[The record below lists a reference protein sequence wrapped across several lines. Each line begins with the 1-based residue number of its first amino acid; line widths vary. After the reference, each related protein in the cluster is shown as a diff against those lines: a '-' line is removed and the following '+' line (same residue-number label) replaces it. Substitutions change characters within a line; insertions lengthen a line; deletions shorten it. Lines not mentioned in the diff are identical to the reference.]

1 MRWPLKKV
9 LLVLL
14 ISVLF
19 FNSTQTSAQ
28 SGGRNHELAPF
39 IGMYA
44 PDRFETSLS
53 FGVRYHYRIDS
64 RFGVGAT
71 FGIASAKQDYVEK
84 VTRFRP
90 DLGGD
95 GVMYYT
101 ARMTQTFYNGA
112 TEPYMVI
119 GLGLTRQHDESN
131 FTFSLGGGTRVR
143 LSSKLALRYELIDN
157 IFSSG
162 TNETSYTANNLEII
176 VGVGF
181 FL

>member
-1 MRWPLKKV
+1 MQASKA
-9 LLVLL
+9 
-14 ISVLF
+14 
-19 FNSTQTSAQ
+19 SAQ
-28 SGGRNHELAPF
+28 SGARNHEFAPF

-44 PDRFETSLS
+44 PDRFETSISL
-53 FGVRYHYRIDS
+53 GVRYYYKIDS
-64 RFGVGAT
+64 RFGIGAT

-95 GVMYYT
+95 RVVYYS

-112 TEPYMVI
+112 AEPYLVF

-143 LSSKLALRYELIDN
+143 LSNKLSLRYELIDN

-162 TNETSYTANNLEII
+162 ANETSYTANNLEVM

>member
-1 MRWPLKKV
+1 MKK
-9 LLVLL
+9 LLLL
-14 ISVLF
+14 LMMIVVLF
-19 FNSTQTSAQ
+19 NSRQAAAQ
-28 SGGRNHELAPF
+28 SGARNHEFAPF
-39 IGMYA
+39 IGMYS
-44 PDRFETSLS
+44 PDRFETSFS
-53 FGVRYHYRIDS
+53 FGVRYYYRIDS

-71 FGIASAKQDYVEK
+71 FGVASARQDYVAK

-95 GVMYYT
+95 TVMYYT
-101 ARMTQTFYNGA
+101 ARMTQTFYSGA
-112 TEPYMVI
+112 AEPYMVF

-131 FTFSLGGGTRVR
+131 FTFSIGGGTRVR
-143 LSSKLALRYELIDN
+143 LSNKLALRYELIDN

-162 TNETSYTANNLEII
+162 TNETAYTANNLEIL

>member
-1 MRWPLKKV
+1 LKRLILF
-9 LLVLL
+9 LLMSTALL
-14 ISVLF
+14 
-19 FNSTQTSAQ
+19 NSPKASAQ
-28 SGGRNHELAPF
+28 NGARNHEFAPF

-44 PDRFETSLS
+44 PDRFETSFS
-53 FGVRYHYRIDS
+53 FGARYYYKIDS

-71 FGIASAKQDYVEK
+71 FGISKAKQDYIEK

-90 DLGGD
+90 DLGSD
-95 GVMYYT
+95 TVVYYT
-101 ARMTQTFYNGA
+101 ARMTQTFFTGA
-112 TEPYMVI
+112 TEPYMVF

-131 FTFSLGGGTRVR
+131 FTFSIGGGTRVR
-143 LSSKLALRYELIDN
+143 LSNKLALRYELIDN

-162 TNETSYTANNLEII
+162 TNETSYTANNLEIL

>member
-1 MRWPLKKV
+1 MKR
-9 LLVLL
+9 LLLFL
-14 ISVLF
+14 MTGFVLF
-19 FNSTQTSAQ
+19 TSMNAAAQ
-28 SGGRNHELAPF
+28 GGGRNHEFAPF

-44 PDRFETSLS
+44 PDRFETALS
-53 FGVRYHYRIDS
+53 FGARYYYKIDS

-71 FGIASAKQDYVEK
+71 FGISKAKQDYIEK

-90 DLGGD
+90 DLGSD
-95 GVMYYT
+95 TVVYYT
-101 ARMTQTFYNGA
+101 ARMTQTFYTGA
-112 TEPYMVI
+112 TEPYMVF

-131 FTFSLGGGTRVR
+131 FTFSIGCGTRVR
-143 LSSKLALRYELIDN
+143 LSNKLALRYELIDN

-162 TNETSYTANNLEII
+162 ANETSYTANNLEIL

>member
-1 MRWPLKKV
+1 MLF
-9 LLVLL
+9 LLV
-14 ISVLF
+14 SGTVAG
-19 FNSTQTSAQ
+19 STRVCAQ
-28 SGGRNHELAPF
+28 SGGRNHELVPF

-44 PDRFETSLS
+44 PDRFETSFS

-90 DLGGD
+90 DLGSD
-95 GVMYYT
+95 RVMYYT
-101 ARMTQTFYNGA
+101 ARMTQTFSSGA
-112 TEPYMVI
+112 AEPYMAI

-131 FTFSLGGGTRVR
+131 FTFSLGGGTRIR
-143 LSSKLALRYELIDN
+143 LSDKLALRYELVDN

-162 TNETSYTANNLEII
+162 TKGTSYTANNLEIL

>member
-1 MRWPLKKV
+1 MKA
-9 LLVLL
+9 
-14 ISVLF
+14 F
-19 FNSTQTSAQ
+19 AQ
-28 SGGRNHELAPF
+28 SGDRNHEIVPF

-44 PDRFETSLS
+44 PDRFETSFSL
-53 FGVRYHYRIDS
+53 GLRYFYRIDS

-71 FGIASAKQDYVEK
+71 FGIATAKQDYVEK

-90 DLGGD
+90 DLGSD
-95 GVMYYT
+95 TVVYYT
-101 ARMTQTFYNGA
+101 ARMTQTFFAGP
-112 TEPYMVI
+112 TEPYMI
-119 GLGLTRQHDESN
+119 FGLGLTRQHDESN

-143 LSSKLALRYELIDN
+143 LTEKLVMRYELIDN

-162 TNETSYTANNLEII
+162 TNETSYTANNLEIL